1 MLDAEFWIVGKE
13 KGTGV
18 RPSAFAKATADK
30 AIEATGP
37 LFRPFFSLPKNHV
50 NKMLRACDPR
60 DCARGEAITRPLL
73 NDALEHDSR
82 VRGFRRRRSEGAPSI
97 GRSGNSTFWL
107 ELYGQR
113 LGFVLGGSNG
123 NEMLTKPSNMPSWG
137 RSPGRCRK
145 ETRLPAAGSLCVS
158 FDLAS
163 ATQLRTAGNKQS
175 INTR

>member
-50 NKMLRACDPR
+50 NKMLRTCDPR
-60 DCARGEAITRPLL
+60 DCAPGEAITRLLL

-82 VRGFRRRRSEGAPSI
+82 VRGFRRRRSEGAPGI
-97 GRSGNSTFWL
+97 GRSVQNLLATYFRVHL
-107 ELYGQR
+107 PPR
-113 LGFVLGGSNG
+113 LLRRGRAGPDPGFFSHGS
-123 NEMLTKPSNMPSWG
+123 
-137 RSPGRCRK
+137 
-145 ETRLPAAGSLCVS
+145 
-158 FDLAS
+158 
-163 ATQLRTAGNKQS
+163 
-175 INTR
+175 